1 MFIRYSNNKHLEI
14 SKFNN
19 HISSSFRT
27 QSKGHI
33 NSSHSRSDFL
43 SKGRIKTQRKSH
55 TKTTTFYIN
64 KNVNKLKNKN
74 KLNEIFEEVT
84 NENNALIK
92 KPKLSLNDII
102 KIIKKNFRDKYTKYY
117 TDTKIISY
125 NSGNIKPTIYQYFQI
140 SNLFDKKKCRIKVA
154 YDEFNIYFNNKETLF
169 EYNNIQQSYDLL
181 KFIIIFFHKKNVYNI
196 SSMLKEKNKYKIDNF
211 VRFIQIV
218 NQKMNKIEE
227 YKNSN
232 LFGIFGQIKKINED
246 LNKNEIIVVKD
257 EIYDFIKTNNIF
269 EYDDVKEISEK
280 LKEYE
285 KYLSI
290 LLNIPLI
297 YYSCIFP
304 NYFRFGYKI
313 NLIIK
318 IYVIKRLTEI
328 KKNKQPEKETN
339 IEKERTKETITFI
352 KDKINSYSR
361 LFNDSILKA
370 KGKSF
375 MNKENLEEIL
385 DNKPIWSYFKRA
397 KDKQENRRQIFDQEI
412 MDIQNFINNLKILKE
427 KKRKVFVS
435 FNKKENEKNLEEN
448 TKNKDALSTKI
459 NKDKKNISA
468 SNINF
473 SRNKKNIYG
482 ILKQNKNKK
491 DRKSCDCNNN
501 KNFLLFSYDYKKYS
515 SQEKRKTVDKL
526 YNQIYPKKNIN
537 NLNDTTKK
545 IITKFNSKH
554 FQKYNKKNIHSLSN
568 TKCSSK
574 TIGINDSCSKF
585 INNKNSIYKFNNA
598 LYISKIIFPKVD
610 NNNNNNYKLIKSES
624 NYFIS
629 QRKKLCLNKI
639 ELRNMESIDFNN
651 KSMKEYLKSIKNN
664 FKYAP
669 LETQDIEINPWKKG
683 IYKEQHIK
691 IKYDYNKLIQKVR
704 KINMKGKR
712 QNNIYRNI
720 FDRNINMANIS
731 KRKDIYS

>member
-43 SKGRIKTQRKSH
+43 SKGRIKTQRKSN
-55 TKTTTFYIN
+55 TKTKTFYIN

-102 KIIKKNFRDKYTKYY
+102 KIIKKNFRDKYTKFY

-196 SSMLKEKNKYKIDNF
+196 SSMLKEKNKYKINNF
-211 VRFIQIV
+211 IRFIQIV

-227 YKNSN
+227 YKNAN
-232 LFGIFGQIKKINED
+232 LFGIFEQIKKINED

-304 NYFRFGYKI
+304 NYFCFGYKI

-448 TKNKDALSTKI
+448 TKNKDALSTKM
-459 NKDKKNISA
+459 NRDKKNISA

-515 SQEKRKTVDKL
+515 SQEKRKKVDKI

-545 IITKFNSKH
+545 IITKFNSKL

-598 LYISKIIFPKVD
+598 LYNSKIIFPKVD
-610 NNNNNNYKLIKSES
+610 NNNNNYKLIKSES

-651 KSMKEYLKSIKNN
+651 KSMKEYLKSIINN

>member
-1 MFIRYSNNKHLEI
+1 MFIRYSNNKHSEI

-169 EYNNIQQSYDLL
+169 EYNNIKQSYDLL

-196 SSMLKEKNKYKIDNF
+196 SSLLKEKNKYKINNF
-211 VRFIQIV
+211 IRFIQIV

-227 YKNSN
+227 YKSSN
-232 LFGIFGQIKKINED
+232 LFGIFEQIKKINED

-328 KKNKQPEKETN
+328 KKNKQPEKETT

-448 TKNKDALSTKI
+448 TKNKDALSTKM
-459 NKDKKNISA
+459 NRDKKNISA

-515 SQEKRKTVDKL
+515 SQEKRKTVDKI

-598 LYISKIIFPKVD
+598 LYNSKIIFPKVD
-610 NNNNNNYKLIKSES
+610 NNNNNYKLIKSES

>member
-140 SNLFDKKKCRIKVA
+140 SNLFDKKKCKIKVA

-181 KFIIIFFHKKNVYNI
+181 KFIIIFFYKKNVYNI

-232 LFGIFGQIKKINED
+232 LFGIFEQIKKINED

-328 KKNKQPEKETN
+328 KKNKQPEKETT

-468 SNINF
+468 SNLNF

-482 ILKQNKNKK
+482 ILKQNKNKN
-491 DRKSCDCNNN
+491 DRKSYNYNNN

-515 SQEKRKTVDKL
+515 SQEKRKTVDKI

-598 LYISKIIFPKVD
+598 LYNSKIIFPKVD
-610 NNNNNNYKLIKSES
+610 NNNNNYKLIKSES

>member
-169 EYNNIQQSYDLL
+169 EYNNIKQSYDLL

-257 EIYDFIKTNNIF
+257 EIYDFIKINNIF

-328 KKNKQPEKETN
+328 KKNKQPEKETT

-435 FNKKENEKNLEEN
+435 FNKKENENNLEEN
-448 TKNKDALSTKI
+448 TKNKDVLSTKI
-459 NKDKKNISA
+459 NRDKKNISA

-515 SQEKRKTVDKL
+515 SQEKRKTVDKI

-554 FQKYNKKNIHSLSN
+554 FHKYNKKNIHSLSN

-598 LYISKIIFPKVD
+598 LYNSKIIFPKVD
-610 NNNNNNYKLIKSES
+610 DNNNNYKLIKSES

>member
-1 MFIRYSNNKHLEI
+1 MFIRYSNDKHSEI

>member
-227 YKNSN
+227 YKSSN
-232 LFGIFGQIKKINED
+232 LFGIFEQIKKINED
-246 LNKNEIIVVKD
+246 SNKNEIIVVKD

-448 TKNKDALSTKI
+448 TKNKDALSTKM

-515 SQEKRKTVDKL
+515 SQEKRKTVDKI

-598 LYISKIIFPKVD
+598 LYNSKIIFPKVD
-610 NNNNNNYKLIKSES
+610 NNNNNYKLIKSES